1 MANVNN
7 MYVALDFPS
16 WEKTE
21 TFISKHDIQ
30 GVPVKVGMELFYR
43 EGPDVIKRLKENQH
57 PIFLDLKLHDIP
69 TTVFRA
75 MRNIAELEIDLVN
88 VHALGGMEMMKQAK
102 AGLHAGAHSDH
113 ETKLIA
119 VTILTSFDKKT
130 MNQELL
136 LPGELADQAVHLAKR
151 SEEHTSEL
159 QSYTTLFRSNI
170 AELEIDLVN
179 VHALGGMEMMKQ
191 AKAGLHAGAH
201 SDHETKLIAVT
212 ILTSFDKK
220 TMNQELLL
228 PGELADQAVHLAKLA
243 KQSEVD
249 GVVCSVHEAEVIKA
263 MCGQD
268 FITVTPGIR
277 LDASG
282 RNDQK
287 RVATPHYAREHHADR
302 IVIGRSITQSEDPRE
317 AYERAIKEW
326 SHETEL

>member
-21 TFISKHDIQ
+21 TFISKHDLQ

-75 MRNIAELEIDLVN
+75 MR
-88 VHALGGMEMMKQAK
+88 
-102 AGLHAGAHSDH
+102 
-113 ETKLIA
+113 
-119 VTILTSFDKKT
+119 
-130 MNQELL
+130 
-136 LPGELADQAVHLAKR
+136 
-151 SEEHTSEL
+151 
-159 QSYTTLFRSNI
+159 NI

-302 IVIGRSITQSEDPRE
+302 IVIVRSITQSEDPRE